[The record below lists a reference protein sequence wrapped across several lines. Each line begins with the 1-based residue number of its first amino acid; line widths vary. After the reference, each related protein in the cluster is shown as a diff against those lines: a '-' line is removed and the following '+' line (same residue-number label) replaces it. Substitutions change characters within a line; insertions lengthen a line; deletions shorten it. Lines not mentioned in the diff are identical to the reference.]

1 MVVYGSPVTQD
12 SGGGSIKSSGND
24 ESSWAA
30 TLIID
35 KARIHSGRIVAKIRE
50 CQGKVG
56 DTVHICDLT
65 IQKLAEVVRNRSAN
79 N

>member
-12 SGGGSIKSSGND
+12 SGGGLIKSLGTD

-30 TLIID
+30 TPIID

-56 DTVHICDLT
+56 VTVHIRDST
-65 IQKLAEVVRNRSAN
+65 IQKVAEVVCNHSAN